1 MFFFEGEGGFC
12 KKVMVTV
19 MVIHDLF
26 FVGEL
31 IGIQHII
38 NLDARLRIET
48 KVHFGKR
55 LRICGILGISLV
67 EDL

>member
-1 MFFFEGEGGFC
+1 
-12 KKVMVTV
+12 MVTV